1 MSPALT
7 ADIAVIGAG
16 PAGLAA
22 ANAAAA
28 GGASTILVVDS
39 AIQPGGQFWRHRTEA
54 SAGDDGHLHHGW
66 DDYLALR
73 AAFDASIA
81 TGVIDFRPSTSV
93 WAVAAGEDGFI
104 LRLAPSHGPG

>member
-39 AIQPGGQFWRHRTEA
+39 AIQPGGQFWRHRT
-54 SAGDDGHLHHGW
+54 
-66 DDYLALR
+66 
-73 AAFDASIA
+73 
-81 TGVIDFRPSTSV
+81 
-93 WAVAAGEDGFI
+93 
-104 LRLAPSHGPG
+104 